1 MKTQD
6 KIPTNKLKRA
16 AKMLSAGTKVGRN
29 YLKYF
34 ANKSIGNTNAK
45 EKLDSNNA
53 EDIFSALSQL
63 KGGAL
68 KVAQIM
74 SMDKNLLPQAMT
86 KKFALAQY
94 KAPPLSYP
102 LVVNTFKK
110 SFNKTPLQIF
120 DYFSKIAN
128 RAASIGQVHKADLN
142 NEKLAV
148 KIQYPGVALSI
159 RSDIKLLKPIAM
171 RVLSLREREINQYL
185 QEIEDRLI
193 EETDYILEIKQSIEI
208 SKACR
213 DIEGVYFPKYYPNL
227 SSDKIITMSWL
238 EGEHLTE
245 FIESNPSQEI
255 RDIIAQ
261 RLWDFFDFQ
270 VNKLNAIHADPHPG
284 NFLFNDDGTI
294 GIIDFGC
301 VKRIPKEFYLD
312 YFQLLN
318 PKYQKDDSLL
328 EKLFYK
334 LEFIYPED
342 DDVSR
347 KMFFSLFKEIMF
359 LLVSPFMNDEF
370 DFSNKDYINKIYN
383 LGNELKSKKNKFK
396 NGAARGSKH
405 ILYINK
411 TYFGLFSILHDLKA
425 KVKTNIS
432 FKF

>member
-1 MKTQD
+1 MKSQD

-193 EETDYILEIKQSIEI
+193 EETDYNLELKQSIEI
-208 SKACR
+208 SKACS
-213 DIEGVYFPKYYPNL
+213 DIDGVYFPKYYPNL

-238 EGEHLTE
+238 EGRHLTE
-245 FIESNPSQEI
+245 FIEGNPNQEI
-255 RDIIAQ
+255 RDVIAQ